1 MYFTYSRLTD
11 DGAQLINQIWKQ
23 QIGKSFYYIWQKTT
37 KKNGNSSLSQTEQ
50 HTDHLIKA
58 DLHCCVV
65 DNRTLKRWFSS
76 FSIGNALHVAAII
89 GTPHTTLVSRV
100 LLWLCS
106 KSRTIKIRSQQKV
119 YTKNECWCCCCT
131 ALLSKKD
138 DRIISNWAES
148 SGHMTSVNVLF
159 RQIKLF
165 RRFRLAFI
173 FGLQT
178 I

>member
-1 MYFTYSRLTD
+1 MYFTCSRWW
-11 DGAQLINQIWKQ
+11 GPANQ
-23 QIGKSFYYIWQKTT
+23 SNLKTT
-37 KKNGNSSLSQTEQ
+37 NREIILLHLTKDNQKNGNSSLSQTEQ

-58 DLHCCVV
+58 DLHCRVV

-148 SGHMTSVNVLF
+148 SGHMTSDMSWTSETW
-159 RQIKLF
+159 I
-165 RRFRLAFI
+165 RR
-173 FGLQT
+173 
-178 I
+178 

>member
-1 MYFTYSRLTD
+1 MYFTCSRWW
-11 DGAQLINQIWKQ
+11 GPANQ
-23 QIGKSFYYIWQKTT
+23 SNLKTT
-37 KKNGNSSLSQTEQ
+37 NREIILLHLTKDNQKNGNSSLSQTEQ

-58 DLHCCVV
+58 DLHRRVV

-119 YTKNECWCCCCT
+119 YT
-131 ALLSKKD
+131 LRMSVDVVVVLYYYLKKM
-138 DRIISNWAES
+138 IGS
-148 SGHMTSVNVLF
+148 F
-159 RQIKLF
+159 QI
-165 RRFRLAFI
+165 
-173 FGLQT
+173 GLNHLV
-178 I
+178 IYDLRYV

>member
-1 MYFTYSRLTD
+1 MGPSSAIKFENNKYREIILLHLTKD
-11 DGAQLINQIWKQ
+11 NQ
-23 QIGKSFYYIWQKTT
+23 T
-37 KKNGNSSLSQTEQ
+37 KNGNSSLSQTEQ

-58 DLHCCVV
+58 DLHRRV

-76 FSIGNALHVAAII
+76 FSIGNALHVATII

-119 YTKNECWCCCCT
+119 YTKNECWCCCCCT
-131 ALLSKKD
+131 ALLLSKKD

-148 SGHMTSVNVLF
+148 SGHISMT
-159 RQIKLF
+159 
-165 RRFRLAFI
+165 
-173 FGLQT
+173 
-178 I
+178 